1 MNNLFELL
9 AVACEEDD
17 ACPWSV
23 SDTNNIA
30 GDNLGTIWSS
40 AEWLV
45 IVTRAVGMISD
56 GILVVAYSR
65 CQIARRRLYKNRN
78 RNIPGNLKR
87 GYGLVAIPIAI
98 SVLSGLS

>member
-9 AVACEEDD
+9 PVACEEDD

-30 GDNLGTIWSS
+30 GDNVGTIWSS

-45 IVTRAVGMISD
+45 VVTRAV
-56 GILVVAYSR
+56 
-65 CQIARRRLYKNRN
+65 
-78 RNIPGNLKR
+78 
-87 GYGLVAIPIAI
+87 
-98 SVLSGLS
+98 